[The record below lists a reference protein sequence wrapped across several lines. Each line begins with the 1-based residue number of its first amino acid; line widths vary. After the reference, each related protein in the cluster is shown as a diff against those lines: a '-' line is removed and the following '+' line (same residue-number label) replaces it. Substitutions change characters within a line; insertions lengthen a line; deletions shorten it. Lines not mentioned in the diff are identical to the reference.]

1 MIAAHVPV
9 MGSEVL
15 QALAPVPGD
24 RIVDATLGLGGH
36 AEQILERI
44 APTGVLIGIDR
55 DPEMLEHARER
66 LSRFGDRVHLIRA
79 RLSHL
84 ADAVR
89 GTELSPVQGVF
100 LDLGVCSAQ
109 LDDPARGLS
118 FRRPTADTPLD
129 MRLDRSR
136 GETAGTLL
144 KRIDEPE
151 LVEILRR
158 GDVPAARRV
167 ARALLSGPPLA
178 TTGDLTAAIERLRL
192 PERRH
197 HPATLIFQAL
207 RIEVNRELS
216 DLDRGLECALEILES
231 GGRLVVI
238 AYHSGEDRRV
248 KSFLRSELRGCICP
262 PDLPRCGCGRS
273 PRLRRVARRVSAGPS
288 EIRANRRARSA
299 RLRAAEKR

>member
-1 MIAAHVPV
+1 MIASHLPV
-9 MGSEVL
+9 MLSEVL
-15 QALAPVPGD
+15 QALAPGPGD

-36 AEQILERI
+36 AEKILERI
-44 APTGVLIGIDR
+44 APGGVLIGIDR
-55 DPEMLEHARER
+55 DPEMLERARER
-66 LSRFGDRVHLIRA
+66 LSRFGDAVRLVRA

-89 GTELSPVQGVF
+89 GTGLAPVHGVLF
-100 LDLGVCSAQ
+100 DLGVCSAQ
-109 LDDPARGLS
+109 LDDPERGLS
-118 FRRPTADTPLD
+118 FLPANAEAPLD

-136 GETAGTLL
+136 GETARAWLG
-144 KRIDEPE
+144 RVGEPE
-151 LVEILRR
+151 LVEVLRR

-167 ARALLSGPPLA
+167 ARALLAASPLA
-178 TTGDLTAAIERLRL
+178 TTGDLTAAVQQVRL

-197 HPATLIFQAL
+197 HPATLVFQAL
-207 RIEVNRELS
+207 RIEVNQELS
-216 DLDRGLECALEILES
+216 DLERGLECALEILES

-248 KSFLRSELRGCICP
+248 KTFLQRELRGCICP

-273 PRLRRVARRVSAGPS
+273 PRLRRVARRASASPS
-288 EIRANRRARSA
+288 EIRLNRRARSA